1 MVVPL
6 VPSWGGGSW
15 DKTLPRAGLGKGK
28 RRAGMVFPL
37 VHS

>member
-6 VPSWGGGSW
+6 LPSWGGGSW
-15 DKTLPRAGLGKGK
+15 DKTLLKVGLGNRR

-37 VHS
+37 LHS